1 MRSPDTNTNNS
12 SRITTGRV
20 EMIQSHQNY
29 VTGATPTS
37 DVPASQGEVFDME
50 VALPSFH
57 KLKCDECPFGDIDCS
72 NGFFKEC
79 VE

>member
-1 MRSPDTNTNNS
+1 
-12 SRITTGRV
+12 
-20 EMIQSHQNY
+20 MIQSHQNY

-57 KLKCDECPFGDIDCS
+57 TVSTESHGLIYDSLKRHEGQ
-72 NGFFKEC
+72 G
-79 VE
+79 

>member
-1 MRSPDTNTNNS
+1 
-12 SRITTGRV
+12 
-20 EMIQSHQNY
+20 MIQSHQNY

-57 KLKCDECPFGDIDCS
+57 KGGMK
-72 NGFFKEC
+72 
-79 VE
+79 